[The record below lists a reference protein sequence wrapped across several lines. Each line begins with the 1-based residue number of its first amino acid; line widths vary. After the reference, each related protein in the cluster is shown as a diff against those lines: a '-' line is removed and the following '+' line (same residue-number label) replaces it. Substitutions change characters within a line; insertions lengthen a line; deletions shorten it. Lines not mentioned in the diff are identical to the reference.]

1 MGQLLFNFGKMLNNE
16 HGIIEDA
23 VEGSQ
28 LFMGVVRQY
37 GVLVN
42 AVYLVLVLI
51 DKSAYVFNLD
61 QVLVL

>member
-16 HGIIEDA
+16 HGIIEDT

-28 LFMGVVRQY
+28 LFMGVVWEY